1 MQLSSNSHIP
11 DGLLAANVLLS
22 EKPHQG
28 VPSWESAPH
37 QGIDE
42 RNCTAAIGLRAS
54 LRWNGVGPFAHDRS
68 YDLTNPQS
76 LNRYVYVLN
85 NPLTFTDQSGLD
97 CNVVVG
103 GIG

>member
-1 MQLSSNSHIP
+1 MEPQLIPYVPELHI
-11 DGLLAANVLLS
+11 AATGQLN
-22 EKPHQG
+22 EKPRQG
-28 VPSWESAPH
+28 VESWNPAPNPD
-37 QGIDE
+37 IDE